1 MLWSVDVTDPK
12 TFKSVVTGLHLV
24 QTFVKMFPDDVTMYQ
39 SISKKAGIEDLN
51 TKVSPTHTFSQT
63 LLYVT
68 LFLDPY
74 NDC

>member
-1 MLWSVDVTDPK
+1 MLVDVTDPK

-51 TKVSPTHTFSQT
+51 TKVNFTHT
-63 LLYVT
+63 
-68 LFLDPY
+68 LFFTDTSLR
-74 NDC
+74 